1 MPTIMFDYDNSEN
14 PAPEFSKVIIADGVV
29 VFSMYK
35 AADYEGCIAVS
46 VPDYDTFIT
55 LFDGT
60 ATIIDH
66 PPVSPGVAWN
76 GVEFDYQEEVLTWKE
91 LPIQTEQE
99 EDTEAETE
107 QT

>member
-76 GVEFDYQEEVLTWKE
+76 GVEFDYQEEGLTWKE
-91 LPIQTEQE
+91 FPIQTEQE
-99 EDTEAETE
+99 EDTEAEIE
-107 QT
+107 

>member
-35 AADYEGCIAVS
+35 AADYEGCIAVN

-55 LFDGT
+55 LFDGA

-66 PPVSPGVAWN
+66 PPVSPGVVWN
-76 GVEFDYQEEVLTWKE
+76 GVEFDYQEEGLGLE
-91 LPIQTEQE
+91 EIIIPPEQA
-99 EDTEAETE
+99 DDAEAEIE
-107 QT
+107 